1 MQDLIFI
8 KIGQNQNTAAQNRHD
23 FFRRE
28 RSSGVS
34 STLYFSEKGVALVFK
49 ILCQS
54 KLSGTQISLRDD
66 LAIKRIEVELMT

>member
-8 KIGQNQNTAAQNRHD
+8 KIGQNQDTTAENRHD

-34 STLYFSEKGVALVFK
+34 PTLDFSEKGVALVIK

-54 KLSGTQISLRDD
+54 KLSGTKIGLRDNF
-66 LAIKRIEVELMT
+66 AIERIEVELMT